1 VTLTLPR
8 VWTIAAFA
16 AAASVSSF
24 VAAAA
29 PANSVAPTTSA
40 AVITSAVCARDPA
53 AAQGMTRLRE
63 ALARGRFVGYVP
75 TGLRIVNG
83 KPTRADPVAIRDDL
97 KVLRA
102 RFDSLITYG
111 AANGNEQIPAIA
123 AALGFRALIIGVYDP
138 FDATEMAA
146 ALAAAKTNPGL
157 VVGLSLGNEMLFF
170 HRHSQAEL
178 EALFD
183 TVRAQAPHLPLA
195 TTEPFHMFYPPEAA
209 PLLQRMDF
217 LLANV
222 HPIFEP
228 WFRAASDG
236 DAAQFVVNVV
246 SKLAQSYCGPIVVK
260 ETGIPTAPETK
271 GYTERRQSS
280 FYQELQHRF
289 PPTTHHAFTYF
300 SAFDAPWRL
309 DDAGPAP
316 NQHPAPE
323 EAHWGLYDDH
333 RKPKEVV
340 AQIPPLQPMRH
351 RHQGR

>member
-1 VTLTLPR
+1 VTNRATAWGR
-8 VWTIAAFA
+8 TWAIAVAFA
-16 AAASVSSF
+16 AAVGAMTPLL
-24 VAAAA
+24 AAAV
-29 PANSVAPTTSA
+29 PLNA
-40 AVITSAVCARDPA
+40 AGAASAVCASGA
-53 AAQGMTRLRE
+53 AAAGGVTRLRE
-63 ALARGRFVGYVP
+63 ALAQGRFIAYVP

-83 KPTRADPVAIRDDL
+83 KPTRADAAAIRDDL
-97 KVLRA
+97 KVLRT

-111 AANGNEQIPAIA
+111 AANGNEEIPTIA

-138 FDATEMAA
+138 FDATELGA
-146 ALAAAKTNPGL
+146 ALAAAKTNSGL

-170 HRHSQAEL
+170 HRHSQADL
-178 EALFD
+178 EGLFD
-183 TVRAQAPHLPLA
+183 TVRTQAPHLPLA
-195 TTEPFHMFYPPEAA
+195 TTEPFHMFYPPEAT

-228 WFRAASDG
+228 WFRTASDG

-260 ETGIPTAPETK
+260 ETGIPTAPDAK
-271 GYTERRQSS
+271 GYTAKRQSS

-289 PPTTHHAFTYF
+289 PPTTNHAFTYF

-309 DDAGPAP
+309 DDVGAAP

-333 RKPKEVV
+333 RQPKQAV
-340 AQIPPLQPMRH
+340 AQIPPLPLPPR
-351 RHQGR
+351 R

>member
-1 VTLTLPR
+1 VTRTLPPL
-8 VWTIAAFA
+8 WAIAAFA

-24 VAAAA
+24 VAAA
-29 PANSVAPTTSA
+29 PTNTVAA
-40 AVITSAVCARDPA
+40 SAVCARGTA
-53 AAQGMTRLRE
+53 AAPGMTRLRE
-63 ALARGRFVGYVP
+63 ALGRGRFIAYVP

-83 KPTRADPVAIRDDL
+83 KPTRADADALRGDL

-111 AANGNEQIPAIA
+111 ALNGDEEIPAIA
-123 AALGFRALIIGVYDP
+123 TALGYRALIIGVYDP
-138 FDATEMAA
+138 FDATELGA
-146 ALAAAKTNPGL
+146 ALAAAKANPKL
-157 VVGLSLGNEMLFF
+157 VVGLSLGNETLFF
-170 HRHSQAEL
+170 HRHTSAEF
-178 EALFD
+178 EKLFD
-183 TVRAQAPHLPLA
+183 AVHARAPNLPLA
-195 TTEPFHMFYPPEAA
+195 TTEPFHMFYPPEAV

-228 WFRAASDG
+228 WFRTASDS

-246 SKLAQSYCGPIVVK
+246 SQLAQTYCGPIVVK

-271 GYTERRQSS
+271 GYTAKRQAS

-289 PPTTHHAFTYF
+289 PPTSDHAFTYF

-309 DDAGPAP
+309 NDVGPAP

-323 EAHWGLYDDH
+323 EAHWGLYDEH
-333 RKPKEVV
+333 RQPKEVV
-340 AQIPPLQPMRH
+340 AQIPPL
-351 RHQGR
+351 